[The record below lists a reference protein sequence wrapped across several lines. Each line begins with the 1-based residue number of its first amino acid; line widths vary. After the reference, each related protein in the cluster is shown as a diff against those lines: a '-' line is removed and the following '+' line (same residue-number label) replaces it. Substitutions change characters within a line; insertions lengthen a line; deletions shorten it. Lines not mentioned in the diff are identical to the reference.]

1 MALFLKKELDNGATI
16 AVWKI
21 TETEDELLKLSS
33 TPTDEMEEISYISN
47 ANMRK
52 QRLAV
57 RALLNELFDEKVYLS
72 HHDNG
77 KPYIENN
84 ATNISITHTDKYV
97 AIITHDED
105 DLGIDIES
113 LDRDFTAVE
122 KKALSEDEIDDLED
136 DAEGENDAMIIGIV
150 ACAIIKA
157 YAKAHAT
164 SVYDEVVMAILM
176 RWNDHP
182 LFFTMLQGAA
192 RKEERRF
199 AEDKRN
205 NLLRYE
211 LEQAAVEGEVSV
223 REMVAYAKEMDAES
237 IKVILFM
244 LGKAN
249 VDHGNMYDSEYNDL
263 YDVYLKKTQ
272 VVYNFKS
279 LNDIHDNQEVKI
291 GK

>member
-1 MALFLKKELDNGATI
+1 MIVHLDKEQTRQMRRKLLASDCDIVFVLFHDTLKQLQSEGKTQLSAVEVFLSARSFAQTLLSMGEVMEAL
-16 AVWKI
+16 
-21 TETEDELLKLSS
+21 EDEL
-33 TPTDEMEEISYISN
+33 
-47 ANMRK
+47 
-52 QRLAV
+52 
-57 RALLNELFDEKVYLS
+57 
-72 HHDNG
+72 
-77 KPYIENN
+77 
-84 ATNISITHTDKYV
+84 
-97 AIITHDED
+97 D
-105 DLGIDIES
+105 DLD
-113 LDRDFTAVE
+113 
-122 KKALSEDEIDDLED
+122 D
-136 DAEGENDAMIIGIV
+136 DAEGGNDAMIIGIV

-211 LEQAAVEGEVSV
+211 LEQAAAEGEVSV

>member
-1 MALFLKKELDNGATI
+1 MIVHLDKEQTRQMRRKLLASDSDIVFVLFHDTLKQLQGEGKTQLSAVEVFLSARSFARTLLSMGEVMEAL
-16 AVWKI
+16 
-21 TETEDELLKLSS
+21 EDEL
-33 TPTDEMEEISYISN
+33 
-47 ANMRK
+47 
-52 QRLAV
+52 
-57 RALLNELFDEKVYLS
+57 
-72 HHDNG
+72 
-77 KPYIENN
+77 
-84 ATNISITHTDKYV
+84 
-97 AIITHDED
+97 
-105 DLGIDIES
+105 
-113 LDRDFTAVE
+113 
-122 KKALSEDEIDDLED
+122 DDLED

-211 LEQAAVEGEVSV
+211 LEQAAAEGEVSV

>member
-1 MALFLKKELDNGATI
+1 MIVHLDNEQTRQMRRKLLASDCDIVFVLFHDTLKQLQSEGKTQLS
-16 AVWKI
+16 AVEVFLSARSFAQ
-21 TETEDELLKLSS
+21 TLLSMGEVMEALEDEL
-33 TPTDEMEEISYISN
+33 
-47 ANMRK
+47 
-52 QRLAV
+52 
-57 RALLNELFDEKVYLS
+57 
-72 HHDNG
+72 
-77 KPYIENN
+77 
-84 ATNISITHTDKYV
+84 
-97 AIITHDED
+97 D
-105 DLGIDIES
+105 DLD
-113 LDRDFTAVE
+113 
-122 KKALSEDEIDDLED
+122 D
-136 DAEGENDAMIIGIV
+136 DAEGGNDAMIIGIV

>member
-1 MALFLKKELDNGATI
+1 MIVHLDKEQTRQMRRKLLASDSDIVFVLFHDTLKQLQGEGKTQLSAVEVFLSARSFALTLLSMGEVMEAL
-16 AVWKI
+16 
-21 TETEDELLKLSS
+21 EDEL
-33 TPTDEMEEISYISN
+33 
-47 ANMRK
+47 
-52 QRLAV
+52 
-57 RALLNELFDEKVYLS
+57 
-72 HHDNG
+72 
-77 KPYIENN
+77 
-84 ATNISITHTDKYV
+84 
-97 AIITHDED
+97 
-105 DLGIDIES
+105 
-113 LDRDFTAVE
+113 
-122 KKALSEDEIDDLED
+122 DDLED

>member
-1 MALFLKKELDNGATI
+1 MIVHLDKEQTRQMRRKLLASDCDIVFVLFHDTLKQLQSEGKTQLSAVEVFLSARIFAQTLLSMGEVMEAL
-16 AVWKI
+16 
-21 TETEDELLKLSS
+21 EDEL
-33 TPTDEMEEISYISN
+33 
-47 ANMRK
+47 
-52 QRLAV
+52 
-57 RALLNELFDEKVYLS
+57 
-72 HHDNG
+72 
-77 KPYIENN
+77 
-84 ATNISITHTDKYV
+84 
-97 AIITHDED
+97 D
-105 DLGIDIES
+105 DL
-113 LDRDFTAVE
+113 
-122 KKALSEDEIDDLED
+122 KD

-211 LEQAAVEGEVSV
+211 LEQAAAEGEVSV

>member
-1 MALFLKKELDNGATI
+1 MIVHLDKEQTRQMRRKLLASGSDIVFVLFHDTLKQLQSEGKTQLSAVEVFLSARSFAQTLLSMGEVMEAL
-16 AVWKI
+16 
-21 TETEDELLKLSS
+21 EDEL
-33 TPTDEMEEISYISN
+33 
-47 ANMRK
+47 
-52 QRLAV
+52 
-57 RALLNELFDEKVYLS
+57 
-72 HHDNG
+72 
-77 KPYIENN
+77 
-84 ATNISITHTDKYV
+84 
-97 AIITHDED
+97 D
-105 DLGIDIES
+105 DLD
-113 LDRDFTAVE
+113 
-122 KKALSEDEIDDLED
+122 D
-136 DAEGENDAMIIGIV
+136 DAEGGNDAMIIGIV

>member
-1 MALFLKKELDNGATI
+1 MTVHLDKQQTRQMRRKLLASDCDIVFVLFHDTLKQLQSEGKTQLSAVEVFLSARSFAQTLLSMGEVMEAL
-16 AVWKI
+16 
-21 TETEDELLKLSS
+21 EDEL
-33 TPTDEMEEISYISN
+33 
-47 ANMRK
+47 
-52 QRLAV
+52 
-57 RALLNELFDEKVYLS
+57 
-72 HHDNG
+72 
-77 KPYIENN
+77 
-84 ATNISITHTDKYV
+84 
-97 AIITHDED
+97 D
-105 DLGIDIES
+105 DLD
-113 LDRDFTAVE
+113 
-122 KKALSEDEIDDLED
+122 D
-136 DAEGENDAMIIGIV
+136 DAEGGNDAMIIGIV

-279 LNDIHDNQEVKI
+279 LNDIHDNQELKI

>member
-1 MALFLKKELDNGATI
+1 MIVHLDKEQTRQMRRKLLASDCDIVFVLFHDTLKQLQSEGKTQLSAVEVFLSARSFAQTLLSMGEVMEAL
-16 AVWKI
+16 
-21 TETEDELLKLSS
+21 EDEL
-33 TPTDEMEEISYISN
+33 
-47 ANMRK
+47 
-52 QRLAV
+52 
-57 RALLNELFDEKVYLS
+57 
-72 HHDNG
+72 
-77 KPYIENN
+77 
-84 ATNISITHTDKYV
+84 
-97 AIITHDED
+97 D
-105 DLGIDIES
+105 DL
-113 LDRDFTAVE
+113 
-122 KKALSEDEIDDLED
+122 KY
-136 DAEGENDAMIIGIV
+136 DAEGGNDAMIIGIV

-211 LEQAAVEGEVSV
+211 LEQAAAEGEVSV

>member
-1 MALFLKKELDNGATI
+1 MIVHLDKEQTRQTRRKLLASDSDIVFVLFHDTLKQLQGEGKTQLSAVEVFLSARSFARTLLSMGEVMEAL
-16 AVWKI
+16 
-21 TETEDELLKLSS
+21 EDEL
-33 TPTDEMEEISYISN
+33 
-47 ANMRK
+47 
-52 QRLAV
+52 
-57 RALLNELFDEKVYLS
+57 
-72 HHDNG
+72 
-77 KPYIENN
+77 
-84 ATNISITHTDKYV
+84 
-97 AIITHDED
+97 D
-105 DLGIDIES
+105 DLG
-113 LDRDFTAVE
+113 
-122 KKALSEDEIDDLED
+122 D
-136 DAEGENDAMIIGIV
+136 DAEGGNDAMIIGIV

-182 LFFTMLQGAA
+182 LFFPMLQGAA

-211 LEQAAVEGEVSV
+211 LEQAAAEGEVSV

>member
-1 MALFLKKELDNGATI
+1 MIVHLDKEQTRQMRRKLLASDCDIVFVLFHDTLKQLQGEGKTQLSAVEAFLSARRFAQTLLSMGEVMEAL
-16 AVWKI
+16 
-21 TETEDELLKLSS
+21 EDEL
-33 TPTDEMEEISYISN
+33 
-47 ANMRK
+47 
-52 QRLAV
+52 
-57 RALLNELFDEKVYLS
+57 
-72 HHDNG
+72 
-77 KPYIENN
+77 
-84 ATNISITHTDKYV
+84 
-97 AIITHDED
+97 D
-105 DLGIDIES
+105 DLD
-113 LDRDFTAVE
+113 
-122 KKALSEDEIDDLED
+122 D
-136 DAEGENDAMIIGIV
+136 DAEGGNDAMIIGIV

-157 YAKAHAT
+157 YAKAHALPAC
-164 SVYDEVVMAILM
+164 DEVMMAILM

-211 LEQAAVEGEVSV
+211 LEQAAAEGEVSV

>member
-1 MALFLKKELDNGATI
+1 MIVHLDKEQTRQMRRKLLASDCDIVFVLFHDTLKQLQSEGKTQLSAVEVFLSARSFAQTLLSMGEVMEAL
-16 AVWKI
+16 
-21 TETEDELLKLSS
+21 EDEL
-33 TPTDEMEEISYISN
+33 
-47 ANMRK
+47 
-52 QRLAV
+52 
-57 RALLNELFDEKVYLS
+57 
-72 HHDNG
+72 
-77 KPYIENN
+77 
-84 ATNISITHTDKYV
+84 
-97 AIITHDED
+97 D
-105 DLGIDIES
+105 DL
-113 LDRDFTAVE
+113 
-122 KKALSEDEIDDLED
+122 KD
-136 DAEGENDAMIIGIV
+136 DAEGGNDAMIIGIV

-211 LEQAAVEGEVSV
+211 LEQAAVEGEVYV

>member
-1 MALFLKKELDNGATI
+1 MIVHLDKEQTRQMRRKLLASDSDIVFVLFHDTLKQLQSEGKTQLS
-16 AVWKI
+16 AVEAFLSARRFAQ
-21 TETEDELLKLSS
+21 TLLSMGEVMEGLEDEL
-33 TPTDEMEEISYISN
+33 
-47 ANMRK
+47 
-52 QRLAV
+52 
-57 RALLNELFDEKVYLS
+57 
-72 HHDNG
+72 
-77 KPYIENN
+77 
-84 ATNISITHTDKYV
+84 
-97 AIITHDED
+97 
-105 DLGIDIES
+105 
-113 LDRDFTAVE
+113 
-122 KKALSEDEIDDLED
+122 DDLED
-136 DAEGENDAMIIGIV
+136 DAEGENDAMIIGFV

-157 YAKAHAT
+157 YAKAHALPAC
-164 SVYDEVVMAILM
+164 DEVVMAILM

-182 LFFTMLQGAA
+182 LFFPMLQGAA

-205 NLLRYE
+205 NLLGYE

-237 IKVILFM
+237 IKGFLFM

-263 YDVYLKKTQ
+263 YDVFLKKTQ

>member
-1 MALFLKKELDNGATI
+1 MIVHLDKEQTRQMRRKLLASDCDIVFVLFHDTLKQLQGEGKTQLSAVEVFLSARSFAQTLLSMDEVMEAL
-16 AVWKI
+16 
-21 TETEDELLKLSS
+21 EDEL
-33 TPTDEMEEISYISN
+33 
-47 ANMRK
+47 
-52 QRLAV
+52 
-57 RALLNELFDEKVYLS
+57 
-72 HHDNG
+72 
-77 KPYIENN
+77 
-84 ATNISITHTDKYV
+84 
-97 AIITHDED
+97 D
-105 DLGIDIES
+105 DLD
-113 LDRDFTAVE
+113 
-122 KKALSEDEIDDLED
+122 D
-136 DAEGENDAMIIGIV
+136 DAEGGNDAMIIGIV

>member
-1 MALFLKKELDNGATI
+1 MIVHLDKEQTRQMRRKLLASDSDIVFVLFHDTLKQLQSEGKTQLS
-16 AVWKI
+16 AVEAFLSARRFAQ
-21 TETEDELLKLSS
+21 TLLSMGEVMEGLEDEL
-33 TPTDEMEEISYISN
+33 
-47 ANMRK
+47 
-52 QRLAV
+52 
-57 RALLNELFDEKVYLS
+57 
-72 HHDNG
+72 
-77 KPYIENN
+77 
-84 ATNISITHTDKYV
+84 
-97 AIITHDED
+97 
-105 DLGIDIES
+105 
-113 LDRDFTAVE
+113 
-122 KKALSEDEIDDLED
+122 DDLED
-136 DAEGENDAMIIGIV
+136 DAEGENDAMIIGFV

-157 YAKAHAT
+157 YAKAHALPAC
-164 SVYDEVVMAILM
+164 DEVVMAILM

-182 LFFTMLQGAA
+182 LFFPMLQGAA

-237 IKVILFM
+237 IKGFLFM

>member
-1 MALFLKKELDNGATI
+1 MIVHLDKEQTRQMRRKLLASDCDIVFVLFHDTLKQLQSEGKTQLSAVEVFLSARSFAQTLLSMGEVMEAL
-16 AVWKI
+16 
-21 TETEDELLKLSS
+21 EDEL
-33 TPTDEMEEISYISN
+33 
-47 ANMRK
+47 
-52 QRLAV
+52 
-57 RALLNELFDEKVYLS
+57 
-72 HHDNG
+72 
-77 KPYIENN
+77 
-84 ATNISITHTDKYV
+84 
-97 AIITHDED
+97 D
-105 DLGIDIES
+105 DL
-113 LDRDFTAVE
+113 
-122 KKALSEDEIDDLED
+122 KD
-136 DAEGENDAMIIGIV
+136 DAEGGNDAMIIGIV

>member
-1 MALFLKKELDNGATI
+1 MIVHLDKEQTRQMRRKLLASDSDIVFVLFHDTLKQLQGEGKTQLSAVEVFLSARRFAQTLLSMGEVMEAL
-16 AVWKI
+16 
-21 TETEDELLKLSS
+21 EDEL
-33 TPTDEMEEISYISN
+33 
-47 ANMRK
+47 
-52 QRLAV
+52 
-57 RALLNELFDEKVYLS
+57 
-72 HHDNG
+72 
-77 KPYIENN
+77 
-84 ATNISITHTDKYV
+84 
-97 AIITHDED
+97 
-105 DLGIDIES
+105 
-113 LDRDFTAVE
+113 
-122 KKALSEDEIDDLED
+122 DDLED

-211 LEQAAVEGEVSV
+211 LEQAAAEGEVSV

-249 VDHGNMYDSEYNDL
+249 VDHGNMYDSEDNDL

>member
-1 MALFLKKELDNGATI
+1 MIVHLDKEQTRQMRRKLLASDCDIVFVLFHDTLKQLQGEGKTQLSAVEAFLSARRFAQTLLSMGEVMEAL
-16 AVWKI
+16 
-21 TETEDELLKLSS
+21 EDEL
-33 TPTDEMEEISYISN
+33 
-47 ANMRK
+47 
-52 QRLAV
+52 
-57 RALLNELFDEKVYLS
+57 
-72 HHDNG
+72 
-77 KPYIENN
+77 
-84 ATNISITHTDKYV
+84 
-97 AIITHDED
+97 
-105 DLGIDIES
+105 
-113 LDRDFTAVE
+113 
-122 KKALSEDEIDDLED
+122 DDLED

-157 YAKAHAT
+157 YAKAHALPAC
-164 SVYDEVVMAILM
+164 DEVMMAILM

-211 LEQAAVEGEVSV
+211 LEQAAAEGEVSV

-237 IKVILFM
+237 IKVILLM

>member
-1 MALFLKKELDNGATI
+1 MIEHLDKEQTRQMRRKLLASGSDIVFVLFHDTLKQLQSEGKTQLSAVEVFLSARRFAQTLLSMGEVMEAL
-16 AVWKI
+16 
-21 TETEDELLKLSS
+21 EDEL
-33 TPTDEMEEISYISN
+33 
-47 ANMRK
+47 
-52 QRLAV
+52 
-57 RALLNELFDEKVYLS
+57 
-72 HHDNG
+72 
-77 KPYIENN
+77 
-84 ATNISITHTDKYV
+84 
-97 AIITHDED
+97 D
-105 DLGIDIES
+105 DLD
-113 LDRDFTAVE
+113 
-122 KKALSEDEIDDLED
+122 D
-136 DAEGENDAMIIGIV
+136 DAEGGNDAMIIGIV

>member
-1 MALFLKKELDNGATI
+1 MIVHLDKEQTRQMRRKLLASDCDIVFVLFHDTLKQLQSEGKTQLSAVEVFLSARSFAQTLLSMGEVMEAL
-16 AVWKI
+16 
-21 TETEDELLKLSS
+21 EDEL
-33 TPTDEMEEISYISN
+33 
-47 ANMRK
+47 
-52 QRLAV
+52 
-57 RALLNELFDEKVYLS
+57 
-72 HHDNG
+72 
-77 KPYIENN
+77 
-84 ATNISITHTDKYV
+84 
-97 AIITHDED
+97 
-105 DLGIDIES
+105 
-113 LDRDFTAVE
+113 
-122 KKALSEDEIDDLED
+122 DDLED
-136 DAEGENDAMIIGIV
+136 DAEGGNDAMIIGIV

-182 LFFTMLQGAA
+182 LFSPMLQGAA

-211 LEQAAVEGEVSV
+211 LEQAAAESEVSV

>member
-1 MALFLKKELDNGATI
+1 MIVHLDKEQTRQMRRKLLASDCDIVFVLFHATLKQLQSEGKTQLSAVEVFLSARRFAQTLLSMGEVMEAL
-16 AVWKI
+16 
-21 TETEDELLKLSS
+21 EDEL
-33 TPTDEMEEISYISN
+33 
-47 ANMRK
+47 
-52 QRLAV
+52 
-57 RALLNELFDEKVYLS
+57 
-72 HHDNG
+72 
-77 KPYIENN
+77 
-84 ATNISITHTDKYV
+84 
-97 AIITHDED
+97 D
-105 DLGIDIES
+105 DL
-113 LDRDFTAVE
+113 
-122 KKALSEDEIDDLED
+122 KD
-136 DAEGENDAMIIGIV
+136 DAEGGNDAMIIGIV

>member
-1 MALFLKKELDNGATI
+1 MIVHLDKEQTRQMRRKLLASDCDIVFVLFHDTLKQLQSEGKTRLSAVEVFLSARSFAQTLLSMGEVMEAL
-16 AVWKI
+16 
-21 TETEDELLKLSS
+21 EDEL
-33 TPTDEMEEISYISN
+33 
-47 ANMRK
+47 
-52 QRLAV
+52 
-57 RALLNELFDEKVYLS
+57 
-72 HHDNG
+72 
-77 KPYIENN
+77 
-84 ATNISITHTDKYV
+84 
-97 AIITHDED
+97 
-105 DLGIDIES
+105 
-113 LDRDFTAVE
+113 
-122 KKALSEDEIDDLED
+122 DDLED
-136 DAEGENDAMIIGIV
+136 DAEGGNDAMIIGIV

-182 LFFTMLQGAA
+182 LFSPMLQGAA

-211 LEQAAVEGEVSV
+211 LEQAAAESEVSV
-223 REMVAYAKEMDAES
+223 REMVAYAKEMDVES

>member
-1 MALFLKKELDNGATI
+1 MIVHLDKEQTRQTRRKLLASDSDIVFVLFHDTLKQLQGEGKTQLSAVEVFLSARSFARTLLSMGEVMEAL
-16 AVWKI
+16 
-21 TETEDELLKLSS
+21 EDEL
-33 TPTDEMEEISYISN
+33 
-47 ANMRK
+47 
-52 QRLAV
+52 
-57 RALLNELFDEKVYLS
+57 
-72 HHDNG
+72 
-77 KPYIENN
+77 
-84 ATNISITHTDKYV
+84 
-97 AIITHDED
+97 D
-105 DLGIDIES
+105 DLG
-113 LDRDFTAVE
+113 
-122 KKALSEDEIDDLED
+122 D
-136 DAEGENDAMIIGIV
+136 DAEGGNDAMIIGIV

-211 LEQAAVEGEVSV
+211 LEQAAAEGEVSV

>member
-1 MALFLKKELDNGATI
+1 MIVHLDKEQTRQMRRKLLASDSDIVFVLFHDTLKQLQGEGKTQLSAVEAFLSARRFAQTLLSMGEVMEAL
-16 AVWKI
+16 
-21 TETEDELLKLSS
+21 EDEL
-33 TPTDEMEEISYISN
+33 
-47 ANMRK
+47 
-52 QRLAV
+52 
-57 RALLNELFDEKVYLS
+57 
-72 HHDNG
+72 
-77 KPYIENN
+77 
-84 ATNISITHTDKYV
+84 
-97 AIITHDED
+97 
-105 DLGIDIES
+105 
-113 LDRDFTAVE
+113 
-122 KKALSEDEIDDLED
+122 DDLED

-211 LEQAAVEGEVSV
+211 LEQAAAEGEVYV

>member
-1 MALFLKKELDNGATI
+1 MIVHLDKEQTRQMRRKLLASDSDIVFVLFHDTLKQLQGEGKTQLSAVEVFLSARSFARTLLSMGEVMEAL
-16 AVWKI
+16 
-21 TETEDELLKLSS
+21 EDEL
-33 TPTDEMEEISYISN
+33 
-47 ANMRK
+47 
-52 QRLAV
+52 
-57 RALLNELFDEKVYLS
+57 
-72 HHDNG
+72 
-77 KPYIENN
+77 
-84 ATNISITHTDKYV
+84 
-97 AIITHDED
+97 D
-105 DLGIDIES
+105 DL
-113 LDRDFTAVE
+113 V
-122 KKALSEDEIDDLED
+122 D
-136 DAEGENDAMIIGIV
+136 DAEGGNDAMIIGIV

-164 SVYDEVVMAILM
+164 SVYDEVVMAVLM

-211 LEQAAVEGEVSV
+211 LEQAAAEGEVSV

>member
-1 MALFLKKELDNGATI
+1 MIVHLDKEQTRQMRRKLLASDCDIVFVLFHDTLKQLQSEGKTQLSAVEVFLSARSFVQTLLSMGEVMEAL
-16 AVWKI
+16 
-21 TETEDELLKLSS
+21 EDEL
-33 TPTDEMEEISYISN
+33 
-47 ANMRK
+47 
-52 QRLAV
+52 
-57 RALLNELFDEKVYLS
+57 
-72 HHDNG
+72 
-77 KPYIENN
+77 
-84 ATNISITHTDKYV
+84 
-97 AIITHDED
+97 
-105 DLGIDIES
+105 
-113 LDRDFTAVE
+113 
-122 KKALSEDEIDDLED
+122 DDLED
-136 DAEGENDAMIIGIV
+136 DAEGGNDAMIIGIV

>member
-1 MALFLKKELDNGATI
+1 MIVHLDKEQTRQMRRKLLASDCDIVFVLFHDTLKQLQSEGKTQLSAVEVFLSARSFAQTLLSMGEVMEAL
-16 AVWKI
+16 
-21 TETEDELLKLSS
+21 EDEL
-33 TPTDEMEEISYISN
+33 
-47 ANMRK
+47 
-52 QRLAV
+52 
-57 RALLNELFDEKVYLS
+57 
-72 HHDNG
+72 
-77 KPYIENN
+77 
-84 ATNISITHTDKYV
+84 
-97 AIITHDED
+97 
-105 DLGIDIES
+105 
-113 LDRDFTAVE
+113 
-122 KKALSEDEIDDLED
+122 DDLED
-136 DAEGENDAMIIGIV
+136 DAEGGNDAMIIGIV

-211 LEQAAVEGEVSV
+211 LEQAAAEGEVSV

>member
-1 MALFLKKELDNGATI
+1 MIVHLDKEQTRQMRRKLLASDSDIVFVLFHDTLKQLQSEGKTQLSAVEVFLSARSFAQTLLSMGEVMEAL
-16 AVWKI
+16 
-21 TETEDELLKLSS
+21 EDEL
-33 TPTDEMEEISYISN
+33 
-47 ANMRK
+47 
-52 QRLAV
+52 
-57 RALLNELFDEKVYLS
+57 
-72 HHDNG
+72 
-77 KPYIENN
+77 
-84 ATNISITHTDKYV
+84 
-97 AIITHDED
+97 
-105 DLGIDIES
+105 
-113 LDRDFTAVE
+113 
-122 KKALSEDEIDDLED
+122 DDLED
-136 DAEGENDAMIIGIV
+136 DTEGGNDAMIIGIV

-182 LFFTMLQGAA
+182 LFSPMLQGAA

-211 LEQAAVEGEVSV
+211 LEQAAAESEVSV